1 MLYYNLSK
9 AFSQRALTALLA
21 CVLGINAHSQESDPS
36 PWSRFGFGVN
46 MQSYSSPQQLMGGV
60 ISPMMEKGVI
70 NPSQPA
76 SAAGCTSTILQSSI
90 YNSTNSMVEADS
102 NTTAITGNIGALSM
116 VIKQNN
122 NKTAMMFGLVPNSSR
137 GYSLYREYEDQVT
150 GNITEYYRG
159 NGGTARSYVGLARA
173 LKGKKWH
180 HTSDDD
186 SVFINNRSLQ
196 VGAQFDYLFGEVV
209 SNEVLDIEN
218 VTYADAFISTSM
230 RHRGIRGVF
239 GVQAYQLLKIK
250 YDQDK
255 NFIRST
261 KLYLG
266 GTYSTRSKLNT
277 DYERLRAIGSFESNQ
292 FFDTAYYYSDP
303 LIGQIPVKWSTG
315 AAISLESA
323 SGSRLLVG
331 FDYAGD
337 DWSIYNT
344 DSTNNYLLGDT
355 VNVQWEKA
363 SKLST
368 GISFKPHSRGSSK
381 SVLSRTTYKA
391 GYSIDKY
398 PLSYNSNGEFN
409 QLAEWRLSCGLSMP
423 MERSRSNSRVHL
435 GLEYGKRSIMDA
447 DGTFLDNTIEENIL
461 NIQIGVTLAPF
472 FKNLWLTPKLY
483 D

>member
-9 AFSQRALTALLA
+9 AFNQRALIAVLA
-21 CVLGINAHSQESDPS
+21 YVLGINAHSQESDPS

-60 ISPMMEKGVI
+60 ISPLMEKDVI
-70 NPSQPA
+70 NPNQPA

-90 YNSTNSMVEADS
+90 YNSTNSMVETDS
-102 NTTAITGNIGALSM
+102 NTTAIIGNIGALSM

-122 NKTAMMFGLVPNSSR
+122 NKTAMMFGLIPNSSR
-137 GYSLYREYEDQVT
+137 GYNLYREYEDQVA

-173 LKGKKWH
+173 LREKKWH
-180 HTSDDD
+180 NISNED
-186 SVFINNRSLQ
+186 SVLINNRSLQ
-196 VGAQFDYLFGEVV
+196 IGAQFDYLFGEVV

-218 VTYADAFISTSM
+218 VTFADAYINTSM
-230 RHRGIRGVF
+230 RHRGVRGVF
-239 GVQAYQLLKIK
+239 GLQAYQLLEIK

-255 NFIRST
+255 NFISST

-266 GTYSTRSKLNT
+266 GTYSTRTNLNT
-277 DYERLRAIGSFESNQ
+277 DYERLRTIGSFQSNQ
-292 FFDTAYYYSDP
+292 FYDTAYYYSD
-303 LIGQIPVKWSTG
+303 LLRGQTPAKWSAG
-315 AAISLESA
+315 AAISSESA

-331 FDYAGD
+331 FDYASE
-337 DWSIYNT
+337 DWSVYNT
-344 DSTNNYLLGDT
+344 DSTNNFLLGDT

-368 GISFKPHSRGSSK
+368 GISFKPPSRGSGK

-391 GYSIDKY
+391 GYSIEKY

-423 MERSRSNSRVHL
+423 IERSRSNSLVHL
-435 GLEYGKRSIMDA
+435 GLEYGKRSLMDA
-447 DGTFLDNTIEENIL
+447 DGTFLDNTLEENIL
-461 NIQIGVTLAPF
+461 NIQIGVTLSPF